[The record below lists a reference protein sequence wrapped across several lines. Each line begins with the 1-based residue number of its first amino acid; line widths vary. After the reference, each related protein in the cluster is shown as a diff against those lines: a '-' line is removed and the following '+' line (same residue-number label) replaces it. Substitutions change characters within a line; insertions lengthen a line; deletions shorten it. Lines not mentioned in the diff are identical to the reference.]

1 MRLLFASLILLTIL
15 CSSATFDYHI
25 TTTETSD
32 NFVILVHGLR
42 ANSKTFLKME
52 KALLAEGYNI
62 CRVDYPSTEY
72 TIEALADTV
81 LIEAVHRCHQAGSD
95 SLYFVGH
102 SMGGIL
108 IRYFLQE
115 NEVSPLGKVV
125 FISAPNHGT
134 ELVNKLEWSTL
145 FQKFNGPGGMQLGAA
160 EDDFIQSLE
169 LPDYNFAVIMS
180 ERSINPVESML
191 ISGKDDGRVPI
202 ESARLEG
209 MQDFVLVKT
218 NHHFSMKNDATIKQ
232 VISYLKTGQFVKD
245 LHTD

>member
-1 MRLLFASLILLTIL
+1 LIIN

-25 TTTETSD
+25 ATTDASD
-32 NFVILVHGLR
+32 TFVILVHGLR
-42 ANSKTFLKME
+42 AKSTIFQKME
-52 KALLAEGYNI
+52 KALLQQGYNV

-72 TIEALADTV
+72 TIQALADTA
-81 LIEAVHRCHQAGSD
+81 LNEAVRRCQQAGSD
-95 SLYFVGH
+95 TLYFVGH

-125 FISAPNHGT
+125 FISTPHHGT
-134 ELVNKLEWSTL
+134 ELVNKLAWSKL
-145 FQKFNGPGGMQLGAA
+145 FQNFNGPGGMQLGAA
-160 EDDFIQSLE
+160 EDDFIQSLNV
-169 LPDYNFAVIMS
+169 PDYDFAVIMS
-180 ERSINPVESML
+180 KRSINPVESML